1 MSNILDQVVQND
13 AGQIIGFVYATDS
26 GFEAWRRERLLSSS
40 TPGNKHTYLGIFAT
54 RDAAIAALTK
64 P

>member
-26 GFEAWRRERLLSSS
+26 GFEAWRRERLSSL
-40 TPGNKHTYLGIFAT
+40 TPGNKHTLLGSFNT
-54 RDAAIAALTK
+54 SDAAVAAIK
-64 P
+64 KS